1 MITANFFEEF
11 ILESSKNTIAFSRI
25 FVIIQSMGSLRF
37 LHIIH
42 EKERF
47 VQRQMENTREF
58 MIHLG
63 SVRDVE
69 DFVRISTAQPYP
81 VFLDDGCHR
90 VNGKSFME
98 MFCLVLTRPLRVT
111 LQCSDQQLNDFSSL
125 TARFQIN

>member
-1 MITANFFEEF
+1 
-11 ILESSKNTIAFSRI
+11 
-25 FVIIQSMGSLRF
+25 
-37 LHIIH
+37 
-42 EKERF
+42 
-47 VQRQMENTREF
+47 MENAKEF

-81 VFLDDGCHR
+81 VTLDDGQHR

-111 LQCSDQQLNDFSSL
+111 LQCTEEQFQEFLRQ
-125 TARFQIN
+125 TAHFHLV

>member
-1 MITANFFEEF
+1 
-11 ILESSKNTIAFSRI
+11 
-25 FVIIQSMGSLRF
+25 
-37 LHIIH
+37 
-42 EKERF
+42 
-47 VQRQMENTREF
+47 MENAKEF

-81 VFLDDGCHR
+81 VTLDDGQHR

-111 LQCSDQQLNDFSSL
+111 VQCTEEEFQDFL
-125 TARFQIN
+125 RQTAHFQID